1 MAVDAH
7 ILVDMTGE
15 KTHVVLN
22 KVTKLKD
29 VRSAQAVT
37 GSHDAIVQ
45 VRAADMIKLGHLV
58 MNQIRGISGVGRT
71 LTCVVAD

>member
-1 MAVDAH
+1 MAVDAYV
-7 ILVDMTGE
+7 LVDMAGG
-15 KTHVVLN
+15 KTRVVLN
-22 KVTKLKD
+22 KIAKLKG

-37 GSHDAIVQ
+37 GPHDAIVQ

-58 MNQIRGISGVGRT
+58 MNQIRGISRVGRT